1 MKPAAAQVGTVTKVA
16 LLCQLSLVRNRNRLS
31 RLSLV
36 QSLTLF
42 QLIKLIFNFIS
53 PSIKSGEIR
62 PSEVNRWYME
72 KIREQQL
79 AKAVGKAIA
88 SKRLTAG
95 LTQEEVAES
104 LGIGYEAVSRM
115 ERGLIIPTVARL
127 VELAE
132 TLDCDVAELI
142 TQISD
147 RAIDQAQVI
156 AQKLQRLTAT
166 DRAVALDI
174 MDILTNRLAIKK
186 EVAG

>member
-1 MKPAAAQVGTVTKVA
+1 
-16 LLCQLSLVRNRNRLS
+16 
-31 RLSLV
+31 
-36 QSLTLF
+36 
-42 QLIKLIFNFIS
+42 
-53 PSIKSGEIR
+53 
-62 PSEVNRWYME
+62 ME

-132 TLDCDVAELI
+132 TLDCDVAELV

-166 DRAVALDI
+166 DRAVTLEI